1 MKELENKRKLIKDK
15 LRKLNNFKT
24 EFEEYKRKEKELKR
38 NMGYGKDD
46 IKIQGFYEL
55 LEEERKNINTMI
67 IDDEENLQTS
77 LKYINNK
84 MENEKK

>member
-15 LRKLNNFKT
+15 LRKLNNFKID
-24 EFEEYKRKEKELKR
+24 FEEYKRKEKEIKR
-38 NMGYGKDD
+38 NIGYGKFEM
-46 IKIQGFYEL
+46 KIQGFYEL

>member
-1 MKELENKRKLIKDK
+1 MKELENKRKIIKDK
-15 LRKLNNFKT
+15 LRKLNNFKI

-38 NMGYGKDD
+38 NMGYGKDY

-67 IDDEENLQTS
+67 IDDEENLQTT